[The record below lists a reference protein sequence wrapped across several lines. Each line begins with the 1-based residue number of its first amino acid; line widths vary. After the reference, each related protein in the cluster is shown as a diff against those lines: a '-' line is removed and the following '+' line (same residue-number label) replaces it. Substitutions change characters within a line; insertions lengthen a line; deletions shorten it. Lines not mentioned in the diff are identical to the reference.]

1 MKLKIFFVLS
11 ILTYGFTASAQS
23 KGSDVVIGTN
33 YTIKSQILNQDRG
46 IQIYLPDSYETETD
60 KKYPVLYVLDGQ
72 WYFANGVAVQKSLRT
87 PGFIPEMIVV
97 GILNKNPL
105 RRTLFGRE
113 SEKFTAFL
121 EKEVLSFIDATFRTN
136 GNRILFGWEN
146 SASYTSQMI
155 LSEKNLFTG
164 AIATNGGYI
173 NLEQIKRFN
182 SRENKPDC
190 YLYIANSKKDIY
202 SIDYSDE
209 LSELLTKEKPNH
221 LTWKYELFNDEIH
234 ESLAHIALYKGLTYY
249 YHNYPTPDFESIQD
263 YLDRGG
269 LSYLKK
275 YYKERGERFGIDTEI
290 DNSTKNTL
298 IWLAWRRDNFKY
310 FTFFM
315 DEFKDV
321 LSTKRY
327 QSAYWQNRL
336 GQFYLKYKDYDH
348 AIKYFEFGIENYP
361 DPKRM
366 TTMYNGLGDAYLGKG
381 NKKDALSAYK
391 KSLEI
396 DANQTETKEKVK
408 QITKK

>member
-1 MKLKIFFVLS
+1 MKLKFFLVLY

-33 YTIKSQILNQDRG
+33 YIIQSQILNQERG
-46 IQIYLPDSYETETD
+46 IQVYLPDSYETESD
-60 KKYPVLYVLDGQ
+60 KRYPVLYVLDGQ

-105 RRTLFGRE
+105 RRTLFSSE
-113 SEKFTAFL
+113 SEKFTLFL

-136 GNRILFGWEN
+136 DDRILFGWEN
-146 SASYTSQMI
+146 SANYTSQMI
-155 LSEKNLFTG
+155 LSAKNLFNG
-164 AIATNGGYI
+164 AIATNGGYA
-173 NLEQIKRFN
+173 NLEQIKKFN
-182 SRENKPDC
+182 ARKNPSDR

-202 SIDYSDE
+202 SIDFSEE
-209 LSELLTKEKPNH
+209 LSRLLTKEEPNH
-221 LTWKYELFNDEIH
+221 LIWKYELFNDEIH

-249 YHNYPTPDFESIQD
+249 YHNYPKPDFESIQD
-263 YLDRGG
+263 YLNRGG
-269 LSYLKK
+269 LSYLKE
-275 YYKERGERFGIDTEI
+275 YYKERGERFGINTEI
-290 DNSTKNTL
+290 NNSTKNTL
-298 IWLAWRRDNFKY
+298 IWLAWRRDNFEY

-321 LSTKRY
+321 LVTNRY

-348 AIKYFEFGIENYP
+348 AIQYFEFGIQNYP

-366 TTMYNGLGDAYLGKG
+366 TTMYNGLGDAYSGKG
-381 NKKDALSAYK
+381 MKKDALSAYN

-396 DANQTETKEKVK
+396 DADQTQIKEKVK
-408 QITKK
+408 QITKR